1 MGSLSL
7 RGNSLEDWK
16 LSVKVGDL
24 VKHIETR
31 LEILP
36 LGIVLDASPSKS
48 GVLVAHLD
56 GELIIWNHT
65 TLEVISESR

>member
-1 MGSLSL
+1 M
-7 RGNSLEDWK
+7 
-16 LSVKVGDL
+16 VKVGDL

-36 LGIVLDASPSKS
+36 LGIVLDAAPSKS

-56 GELIIWNHT
+56 GELFIWPHT